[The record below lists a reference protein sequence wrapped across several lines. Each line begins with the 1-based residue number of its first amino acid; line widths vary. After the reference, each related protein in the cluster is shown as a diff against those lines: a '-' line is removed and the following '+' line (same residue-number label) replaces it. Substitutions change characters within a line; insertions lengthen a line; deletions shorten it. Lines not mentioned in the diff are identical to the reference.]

1 MLKLAEEYAALK
13 NTRIIKNAYK
23 IVGKEITFVLE
34 SGPKLI
40 MTESQLNLAIANLK
54 GDGVGT
60 PVADD
65 ATPAPSAPAKS
76 ADKPRKIKAAP
87 RKKKGAAE
95 TIQPEEKE
103 N

>member
-13 NTRIIKNAYK
+13 KTRIIEGAYK

-34 SGPKLI
+34 SGPKLT

-60 PVADD
+60 VADD
-65 ATPAPSAPAKS
+65 ASPAPSAPVRKAK
-76 ADKPRKIKAAP
+76 
-87 RKKKGAAE
+87 
-95 TIQPEEKE
+95 KE
-103 N
+103 S